1 MLSSSSSSVASLK
14 NSFVTSTDDPS
25 HDFSLE
31 LELEAETEI
40 FTKTENKK
48 YTWTADL
55 VWRNRTFK
63 DVHVFYDSLA
73 GQLGF
78 SKSSTSRVIFS
89 SKLIYFYIIS
99 YVF

>member
-1 MLSSSSSSVASLK
+1 MLSSSSSSVSSLK
-14 NSFVTSTDDPS
+14 NSFVASSDPS
-25 HDFSLE
+25 HDF
-31 LELEAETEI
+31 TE
-40 FTKTENKK
+40 TENKK

-78 SKSSTSRVIFS
+78 SKSSTSRVIYS
-89 SKLIYFYIIS
+89 SKFIYYNIS
-99 YVF
+99 YILNLLLF